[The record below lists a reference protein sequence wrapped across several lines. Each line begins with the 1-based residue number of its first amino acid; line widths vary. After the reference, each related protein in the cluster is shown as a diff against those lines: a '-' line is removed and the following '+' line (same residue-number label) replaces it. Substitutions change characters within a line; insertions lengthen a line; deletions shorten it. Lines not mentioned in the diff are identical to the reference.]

1 LQQGIAV
8 TGAVNQHGE
17 VLPVGGINE
26 KIEGF
31 FHVCENAGLNGHQG
45 VLIPYRNR
53 RHLMLEHRVRTAV
66 DEGLF
71 HIYTAEH
78 VSEGIALLTG
88 VHSGME
94 GGVSSGFYAHDSVLG
109 LAQKTLQIFRRACQ
123 LADHP
128 KVGRHR

>member
-1 LQQGIAV
+1 MQ
-8 TGAVNQHGE
+8 
-17 VLPVGGINE
+17 
-26 KIEGF
+26 
-31 FHVCENAGLNGHQG
+31 
-45 VLIPYRNR
+45 
-53 RHLMLEHRVRTAV
+53 TAV
-66 DEGLF
+66 AAGLF

-94 GGVSSGFYAHDSVLG
+94 AVGPSGIYARDSVLG

>member
-1 LQQGIAV
+1 
-8 TGAVNQHGE
+8 
-17 VLPVGGINE
+17 
-26 KIEGF
+26 
-31 FHVCENAGLNGHQG
+31 
-45 VLIPYRNR
+45 
-53 RHLMLEHRVRTAV
+53 MLERRVRTAV

-94 GGVSSGFYAHDSVLG
+94 AGGPSGIYAHDSVLG
-109 LAQKTLQIFRRACQ
+109 LAQKTLQTFRRACQ

-128 KVGRHR
+128 KLAHHR